1 MSVATIVPVI
11 LSGGAG
17 TRLWPL
23 SRALY
28 PKQLLPLVTEKTMLQ
43 ETVLRVADR
52 KRFAAP
58 MIVCNDEH
66 RFIIEEQLQQ
76 IGVKDAAI
84 VIEPEGRNTAPAVA
98 AAAMIVSAKDPDAL
112 LLVMPSDH
120 VIGNLTAFEK
130 AVDIA
135 AKAAAG
141 GDRLVTFGIRPTAP
155 ETGYG
160 YIEIG
165 GVLPGLDGCHAVERF
180 VEKPNAAEAGAL
192 VESGRYA
199 WNSGLFLFQASVY
212 LSELAAFKPD
222 MVAACR
228 AACDNSK
235 VDLGF
240 RRLDPQAFAA
250 SPADS
255 IDYAVM
261 ERTRKAAVVPVS
273 MDWSDVGS
281 WSSLWDLSEKTA
293 QGNVMIGDV
302 IALDSENSYF
312 RSSGPAI
319 AAVGL
324 QDVVLIATK
333 DAVLA
338 VSKDAAQDVKA
349 LVDKLKELG
358 RSEHHAHTEVFRPWG
373 SYQTT
378 DSGSRFQVK
387 RIVVKPGQKL
397 SLQKHHHRAEHWIV
411 VQGTAVV
418 TRDNEVTTLYENE
431 STYIPMGVVHRL
443 ENPGKVP
450 LHIIE
455 VQSGGYL
462 GEDDIVRLED
472 TYGRT

>member
-1 MSVATIVPVI
+1 MGAATIVPVI
-11 LSGGAG
+11 LSGGSG

-23 SRALY
+23 SRSLY
-28 PKQLLPLVTEKTMLQ
+28 PKQLLPLVTDKTMLQ
-43 ETVLRVADR
+43 ETVLRVSDR
-52 KRFAAP
+52 SCFAAP

-66 RFIIEEQLQQ
+66 RFIIEEQLHQ

-84 VIEPEGRNTAPAVA
+84 VIEPEGRNTAPAAA
-98 AAAMIVSAKDPDAL
+98 AAAMLISAKDPDAL
-112 LLVMPSDH
+112 MLVMPSDH
-120 VIGNLTAFEK
+120 VIGNLAEFRK
-130 AVDIA
+130 AIEIA

-141 GDRLVTFGIRPTAP
+141 GDRLITFGIKPTGP

-165 GVLPGLDGCHAVERF
+165 EDLANFAGCHAVKRF
-180 VEKPNAAEAGAL
+180 VEKPNAAKAREF
-192 VESGRYA
+192 VDSGKYA

-212 LSELAAFKPD
+212 LSELAAFKPE

-228 AACDNSK
+228 AACDKSK

-240 RRLDPQAFAA
+240 RRLDPQSFAA

-261 ERTRKAAVVPVS
+261 ERTKKAAVVPVS

-281 WSSLWDLSEKTA
+281 WSSLWELSSKTE
-293 QGNVMIGDV
+293 GNNVTVGDV

-312 RSSGPAI
+312 RSAGPAI

-324 QDVVLIATK
+324 KDVVLVATK

-338 VSKDAAQDVKA
+338 VSKEAAQDVKA

-358 RSEHHAHTEVFRPWG
+358 RNEHIAHTEVFRPWG

-378 DSGSRFQVK
+378 DAGNRFQVK

-418 TRDNEVTTLYENE
+418 TRNDEVTTLYENE

>member
-1 MSVATIVPVI
+1 MGIATIVPVI

-23 SRALY
+23 SRSLY
-28 PKQLLPLVTEKTMLQ
+28 PKQLLPLVTDKTMLQ
-43 ETVLRVADR
+43 ETVLRVGDR
-52 KRFAAP
+52 ARFTAP

-66 RFIIEEQLQQ
+66 RFIIEEQLHQ
-76 IGVKDAAI
+76 IGVSDASI

-98 AAAMIVSAKDPDAL
+98 AAAMLISAKDPDAL
-112 LLVMPSDH
+112 MLVMPSDH
-120 VIGNLTAFEK
+120 VIGNQAEFKK
-130 AVDIA
+130 AIDVA
-135 AKAAAG
+135 AKAAMG
-141 GDRLVTFGIRPTAP
+141 GDRLITFGIKPTGPA
-155 ETGYG
+155 TGYG

-165 GVLPGLDGCHAVERF
+165 EGLPDLPGCHAVQRF
-180 VEKPNAAEAGAL
+180 VEKPNAAKAQEF
-192 VESGRYA
+192 VDSGNYA
-199 WNSGLFLFQASVY
+199 WNSGLFLFPASVY

-228 AACDNSK
+228 SACDKSE

-240 RRLDPQAFAA
+240 RRLDPEAFAA
-250 SPADS
+250 SPSDS

-261 ERTRKAAVVPVS
+261 ERTKKAAVVPVS

-281 WSSLWDLSEKTA
+281 WSSLWELSSKTDD
-293 QGNVMIGDV
+293 GNVTVGDV
-302 IALDSENSYF
+302 IALDSESSYF

-324 QDVVLIATK
+324 KDVVLVATK

-338 VSKDAAQDVKA
+338 VSKEAAQDVKT
-349 LVDKLKELG
+349 LVDKLKALG
-358 RSEHHAHTEVFRPWG
+358 RNEHIAHTEVFRPWG

-378 DSGSRFQVK
+378 DSGNRFQVK
-387 RIVVKPGQKL
+387 RIIVKPGQKL

-418 TRDNEVTTLYENE
+418 TRDDEVTTLYENE